1 MGIWDGGVMSWRG
14 TNFSEDEAKQ
24 QVVGEHDAMDMP
36 VHGG

>member
-14 TNFSEDEAKQ
+14 NFSEDEAKQ